1 MNEYKIGDL
10 VYAKL
15 GTLPCVGSVIAA
27 DQNGKYL
34 IRFSAVQQ
42 DWYSEG
48 DLTPYRGEYK
58 T

>member
-1 MNEYKIGDL
+1 MNDYKIGDL
-10 VYAKL
+10 LYAKL
-15 GTLPCVGSVIAA
+15 GTLPCVCPLFAA
-27 DQNGKYL
+27 DPNGQFL

-48 DLTPYRGEYK
+48 DLTTYRGEYK